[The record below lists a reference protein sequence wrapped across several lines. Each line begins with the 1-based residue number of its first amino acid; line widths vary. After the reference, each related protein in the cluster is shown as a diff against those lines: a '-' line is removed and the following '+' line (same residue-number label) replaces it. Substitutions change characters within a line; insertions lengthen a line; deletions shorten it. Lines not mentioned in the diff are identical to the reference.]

1 MAAPTTSI
9 DAGPLPAPDVSAVIE
24 RGPMTTLGA
33 TVAAPIP
40 PGEILMEELLIPLG
54 VSQRRLSVATGL
66 SLQEISELV
75 PCKCRITA
83 DLAHR
88 LAAYF
93 GTSDQFWFDLQDSY
107 DLESAEAA
115 CLC

>member
-33 TVAAPIP
+33 TIAAPIH

-75 PCKCRITA
+75 HCKCRITS

-93 GTSDQFWFDLQDSY
+93 GTSAQFWFDLQDSY
-107 DLESAEAA
+107 DLDSAQAA

>member
-9 DAGPLPAPDVSAVIE
+9 DAGSLPAPDVSAVIE

-33 TVAAPIP
+33 TIAAPIH

-54 VSQRRLSVATGL
+54 ISQRRLSVATGL

-75 PCKCRITA
+75 HCKCRITS

-93 GTSDQFWFDLQDSY
+93 GTSAQFWFDLQDSY